1 MSKISGHA
9 VKLILPGLLSGLDD
23 RQWRSKKGAVELLGS
38 MAFLA
43 PRQLSLSLPTII
55 PRLTEVLTDSHTQVR
70 AAANAS
76 LKSFGEVV
84 VNPEVK
90 TMSPTLLD
98 ALVDPTRKT
107 QRALDALLAAAFA
120 HRLDSSSL
128 ALVVPILERAIR
140 ERSSDLKRKSV
151 QIIGNLATLAES
163 RDLGPY
169 LSQLVPRVREV
180 LVDPVPEARAT
191 AARALGSLVE
201 RLGETSFPD
210 LVDDLLAQLQA
221 EAGAGSGIDQQGA
234 AQGLSEVIAGL
245 GTDRLDELLPS
256 VLNGTRSARSYVREG
271 FISLLVFL
279 PATCVR
285 PSPHPPLTVQLR
297 RPLRPV
303 PRADHRSCSARSGR

>member
-23 RQWRSKKGAVELLGS
+23 RQWRSKKGAVDLLGS

-210 LVDDLLAQLQA
+210 LVEDLLAQLQA

-256 VLNGTRSARSYVREG
+256 VLNGTRSSRSYVREG

-285 PSPHPPLTVQLR
+285 RFVGTLTV
-297 RPLRPV
+297 
-303 PRADHRSCSARSGR
+303 

>member
-70 AAANAS
+70 TAANAS

-151 QIIGNLATLAES
+151 QIIGNLATLAEA

-201 RLGETSFPD
+201 RLGEPSFPD
-210 LVDDLLAQLQA
+210 LVEDLLAQLQA

-256 VLNGTRSARSYVREG
+256 VLNGTRSARAYVREG

-285 PSPHPPLTVQLR
+285 
-297 RPLRPV
+297 
-303 PRADHRSCSARSGR
+303 

>member
-23 RQWRSKKGAVELLGS
+23 RQWRSKKGAVDLLGS

-107 QRALDALLAAAFA
+107 QRALDALLEVRRVLL
-120 HRLDSSSL
+120 HDDDRLLQRVLLLDLLGEL
-128 ALVVPILERAIR
+128 A
-140 ERSSDLKRKSV
+140 
-151 QIIGNLATLAES
+151 
-163 RDLGPY
+163 RDDH
-169 LSQLVPRVREV
+169 VCEPRVLLRRDRHGRV
-180 LVDPVPEARAT
+180 LSRVSAMKKM
-191 AARALGSLVE
+191 SQ
-201 RLGETSFPD
+201 RLTFNI
-210 LVDDLLAQLQA
+210 V
-221 EAGAGSGIDQQGA
+221 ID
-234 AQGLSEVIAGL
+234 
-245 GTDRLDELLPS
+245 R
-256 VLNGTRSARSYVREG
+256 ARSVMTWSR
-271 FISLLVFL
+271 
-279 PATCVR
+279 
-285 PSPHPPLTVQLR
+285 Q
-297 RPLRPV
+297 
-303 PRADHRSCSARSGR
+303 